1 MNDMTEKILIGL
13 TVADINLESSIVW
26 IIVIFINIYQL
37 WLRQE

>member
-1 MNDMTEKILIGL
+1 MNDMTEKMLIEL